1 MKKYILL
8 LAAALILPANVKA
21 LNITDPF
28 FMPAQGQIISDT
40 SLGFTNNA
48 FKLDKSWGLYESLSA
63 GFRDNLML
71 GISFGWADIKH
82 EDSGLQDIAIYG
94 KYRFMS
100 EISHGRFLD
109 LDVYFSPKMFDSP
122 FNGDEGAAKG
132 STDFAMHGTIGS
144 TSLLDNFTLG
154 ARFGFKYM
162 SSTDTTSS
170 GSAWDLTG
178 LGKYYLDDYNSL
190 GFSLALKSY
199 LGFDKDFFGFALGVN
214 YSHDIIEDKFALTPY
229 YNIEKHT
236 KDVPSAAVWGLNAR
250 YLF

>member
-8 LAAALILPANVKA
+8 LAAALILPANAKA

-28 FMPAQGQIISDT
+28 FMPAQGQIISD
-40 SLGFTNNA
+40 SYLGFTNNE
-48 FKLDKSWGLYESLSA
+48 FKLDKSWGLYESLTA
-63 GFRDNLML
+63 GFRDNLMIGL
-71 GISFGWADIKH
+71 SFGWADIKH

-94 KYRFMS
+94 KYRFMN

-144 TSLLDNFTLG
+144 SELVDNFTLG

-162 SSTDTTSS
+162 SSTDAMSS
-170 GSAWDLTG
+170 GSLWDLTG
-178 LGKYYLDDYNSL
+178 LAKYYLDDYNSL
-190 GFSLALKSY
+190 GFSLGLKGY
-199 LGFDKDFFGFALGVN
+199 FGFDEDFFGFAFGVN
-214 YSHDIIEDKFALTPY
+214 YSRDIIQDRFALTPY

-236 KDVPSAAVWGLNAR
+236 KDVTTSAVWGLNAR